1 MSQPISPGEIQQTYA
16 VGTQQD
22 SPGEPQTATSSQLP
36 PQPEPVAAQQVSQ
49 PVEQKPVETPPPSTP
64 LQSAAQ
70 EAHDNALNGSVNQEQ
85 LNQAVAQ
92 AVKDQFA
99 VTDGWKPKRDVQF
112 VINLPSGQ
120 PALVRHLDTR
130 HLLRANLLEEMDRF
144 TKQLFPSNLDA
155 QGHPVE
161 KTEEDTEDGIWSV
174 LRDPEKRKKFFDMTN
189 RLLAAAAVRPKIVN
203 DGVAL
208 RENEDT
214 HEMEEVFG
222 CEVDSIDEQ
231 VELFGKPVPALREG
245 EAYAGAVDFADRMR
259 FFQEL
264 NKPLEMIE
272 PFRDQ
277 SDAVLASMESVQ
289 GSPVQAERPV

>member
-1 MSQPISPGEIQQTYA
+1 MSQPTSPGETQVQTNPVGTQVVSPGEIQA
-16 VGTQQD
+16 
-22 SPGEPQTATSSQLP
+22 
-36 PQPEPVAAQQVSQ
+36 PQPEPVEQQPIQQLESV
-49 PVEQKPVETPPPSTP
+49 PVQGLPPQTP
-64 LQSAAQ
+64 LQQASQ
-70 EAHDNALNGSVNQEQ
+70 DAHDNALNGSVNQEQ

-155 QGHPVE
+155 QGNPIE
-161 KTEEDTEDGIWSV
+161 RSEDEAEQGIWSV

-189 RLLAAAAVRPKIVN
+189 RLLTAASIRPKIVN

-208 RENEDT
+208 RPNEDG
-214 HEMEEVFG
+214 EIEEVFG

-231 VELFGKPVPALREG
+231 MALFGKPVPALKEG

-272 PFRDQ
+272 PFREQ
-277 SDAVLASMESVQ
+277 SDAVLASMESGQ
-289 GSPVQAERPV
+289 GSPVQTERPV